1 MCEMAG
7 IVDDEEIA
15 RIIAESDSDWAS
27 ESDDSFETSLE
38 SDSSVPDKKPKV
50 TVHRDSA
57 SSASDESESDTA
69 SGNWKEITDGDDTK
83 THNLKYSELQG
94 PKHALPQGAPPLSY
108 LYMFF
113 TVQLLQ
119 EIVVQTASLL
129 LLLLLMGEFTSH
141 MSLSE
146 SSLQVPTSE
155 SESFKISLI
164 SSVPINIFCEVFSAL
179 QLGPGFSMLLTARKT
194 SAN

>member
-38 SDSSVPDKKPKV
+38 SDSSVHDKKPKV

-69 SGNWKEITDGDDTK
+69 SGDWKEITDGDDTK
-83 THNLKYSELQG
+83 TQLK
-94 PKHALPQGAPPLSY
+94 
-108 LYMFF
+108 
-113 TVQLLQ
+113 VQ
-119 EIVVQTASLL
+119 
-129 LLLLLMGEFTSH
+129 
-141 MSLSE
+141 
-146 SSLQVPTSE
+146 
-155 SESFKISLI
+155 
-164 SSVPINIFCEVFSAL
+164 
-179 QLGPGFSMLLTARKT
+179 
-194 SAN
+194 